1 MEKYLFHSIINSEYL
16 GIVTILDYE
25 IRLSS
30 YLSEL
35 VFPSTLKGKKTIV
48 DLALKS
54 GVDEYRFVAFDI
66 DDNGKIILDSNT
78 YVKVSREIEE
88 VANRFLQQRK
98 EIVINSF
105 LTDIQKQEIL
115 C

>member
-1 MEKYLFHSIINSEYL
+1 MEKYVFHSIINSEYL

-35 VFPSTLKGKKTIV
+35 VFTSCFKGKKALV

-54 GVDEYRFVAFDI
+54 GIDEYRFVAFNI
-66 DDNGKIILDSNT
+66 DDNGKIILNSNSYT
-78 YVKVSREIEE
+78 KVSKEIEKA
-88 VANRFLQQRK
+88 ANCFLQQRRD
-98 EIVINSF
+98 IVNNSF
-105 LTDIQKQEIL
+105 LTDTQKKKIL
-115 C
+115 Y